1 MKAVFS
7 ELSDEELLST
17 FIPKAVANKLMK
29 EYQSIYGVVMNTAEI
44 DTKNLRGFGKNKLDK
59 IACIKEIIYRIN
71 MEKSK
76 ALTQISSPNDV
87 LTYFKDMEDLRQE
100 EIRLIMLNTKN
111 KIIAHKTISKGTI
124 NASIVTPREIFIPAI
139 KMMASSIILVHNH
152 PSADVTPSN
161 EDKNITEIVAR
172 SGKLINIKLL
182 DHIIIGKNKI
192 YSFKEAGLI
201 P

>member
-17 FIPKAVANKLMK
+17 FIPKDVANKLMK

-44 DTKNLRGFGKNKLDK
+44 DTKNLRGFSKNKLDK

-124 NASIVTPREIFIPAI
+124 NASIVTPREIFSPAI

-152 PSADVTPSN
+152 PSADVTPSS

>member
-17 FIPKAVANKLMK
+17 FIPKDVANKLMK

-124 NASIVTPREIFIPAI
+124 NSSVVTPREIFFPAI

-152 PSADVTPSN
+152 PSGDVTPSS

>member
-7 ELSDEELLST
+7 ELSDEELLSN
-17 FIPKAVANKLMK
+17 FIPKAVANKLIK

-124 NASIVTPREIFIPAI
+124 NSSVVTPREIFFPAI

-152 PSADVTPSN
+152 PSADVTPSS

>member
-17 FIPKAVANKLMK
+17 FIPKDVANKLMK
-29 EYQSIYGVVMNTAEI
+29 EYQSIYGVVMSTAEI

-111 KIIAHKTISKGTI
+111 KIIDHKTISKGTV
-124 NASIVTPREIFIPAI
+124 NASIVTPREIFFPAI
-139 KMMASSIILVHNH
+139 KMMASSIILAHNH
-152 PSADVTPSN
+152 PSADVTPSS

>member
-17 FIPKAVANKLMK
+17 FIPKDVANKLMK

-124 NASIVTPREIFIPAI
+124 NASVVTPREIFFPAI
-139 KMMASSIILVHNH
+139 KMMASSIILAHNH
-152 PSADVTPSN
+152 PSADVTPSS

>member
-1 MKAVFS
+1 MAHFYLKF
-7 ELSDEELLST
+7 LFTPL
-17 FIPKAVANKLMK
+17 
-29 EYQSIYGVVMNTAEI
+29 YG
-44 DTKNLRGFGKNKLDK
+44 L
-59 IACIKEIIYRIN
+59 YP
-71 MEKSK
+71 
-76 ALTQISSPNDV
+76 QISSPNDV

-124 NASIVTPREIFIPAI
+124 NSSVVTPREIFFPAI
-139 KMMASSIILVHNH
+139 KMMASSIILAHNH

>member
-17 FIPKAVANKLMK
+17 FIPKDVANKLMK

-111 KIIAHKTISKGTI
+111 KIIDHKTISKGTV
-124 NASIVTPREIFIPAI
+124 NASIVTPREIFFPAI
-139 KMMASSIILVHNH
+139 KMMASSIILAHNH
-152 PSADVTPSN
+152 PSADVTPSS

>member
-17 FIPKAVANKLMK
+17 FIPKDVANKLMK

-71 MEKSK
+71 IEKSK

-124 NASIVTPREIFIPAI
+124 NASIVTPREIFFPAI
-139 KMMASSIILVHNH
+139 KMMASSIILAHNH

>member
-17 FIPKAVANKLMK
+17 FIPKDVANKLMK

-111 KIIAHKTISKGTI
+111 KIIAHKTISKGTV
-124 NASIVTPREIFIPAI
+124 NSSIVTPREIFFPAI
-139 KMMASSIILVHNH
+139 KMMASSIILAHNH
-152 PSADVTPSN
+152 PSADVTPSS

>member
-29 EYQSIYGVVMNTAEI
+29 EYQSIYGVVMNTAEV
-44 DTKNLRGFGKNKLDK
+44 DTKNIKGFGRRKLSRL
-59 IACIKEIIYRIN
+59 ACIKEIIFRIN
-71 MEKSK
+71 MEKAK
-76 ALTQISSPNDV
+76 TLTQISSPNDV

-111 KIIAHKTISKGTI
+111 KIIAHKTISKGTV
-124 NASIVTPREIFIPAI
+124 NASVVTPREIFFPAI

-152 PSADVTPSN
+152 PSADVTPSS
-161 EDKNITEIVAR
+161 EDRNITEIVAR
-172 SGKLINIKLL
+172 SGNLINIKLL

-192 YSFKEAGLI
+192 YSFKEKGLI

>member
-7 ELSDEELLST
+7 ELSDEELLSN
-17 FIPKAVANKLMK
+17 FIPKTVANKLMK

-44 DTKNLRGFGKNKLDK
+44 DTKNLRGFGKNKLGK

-111 KIIAHKTISKGTI
+111 KIIAHKTISKGTV
-124 NASIVTPREIFIPAI
+124 NASVVTPREIFFPAI
-139 KMMASSIILVHNH
+139 KMMASSIILAHNH
-152 PSADVTPSN
+152 PSGDVTPSS

>member
-17 FIPKAVANKLMK
+17 FIPKDVANKLMK

-124 NASIVTPREIFIPAI
+124 NSSVVTPREIFFPAI

-152 PSADVTPSN
+152 PSADVTPSS

>member
-7 ELSDEELLST
+7 ELSDEELLSN
-17 FIPKAVANKLMK
+17 FIPKTVANKLMK

-44 DTKNLRGFGKNKLDK
+44 DTKNLRGFGKNKLGK

-124 NASIVTPREIFIPAI
+124 NASIVTPIEIFFPAI
-139 KMMASSIILVHNH
+139 KMMASSIILAHNH

>member
-17 FIPKAVANKLMK
+17 FIPKDVANKLMK

-124 NASIVTPREIFIPAI
+124 NSSIVTPREIFSPAI
-139 KMMASSIILVHNH
+139 KMMASSIILAHNH
-152 PSADVTPSN
+152 PSADVTPSS

>member
-17 FIPKAVANKLMK
+17 FIPKTVANKLMK

-44 DTKNLRGFGKNKLDK
+44 DTKNLRGFGKNKLGK

-111 KIIAHKTISKGTI
+111 KIIAHKTISKGTV
-124 NASIVTPREIFIPAI
+124 NASIVTPREIFFTAI
-139 KMMASSIILVHNH
+139 KMMASSIILAHNH
-152 PSADVTPSN
+152 PSADVTPSS

>member
-7 ELSDEELLST
+7 ELSDEELLSN
-17 FIPKAVANKLMK
+17 FIPKTVANKLMK

-44 DTKNLRGFGKNKLDK
+44 DTKNLRGFSKNKLDK

-124 NASIVTPREIFIPAI
+124 NSSIVTPREIFFPAI
-139 KMMASSIILVHNH
+139 KMMASSIILAHNH
-152 PSADVTPSN
+152 PSADVTPSS

>member
-17 FIPKAVANKLMK
+17 FIPKDVANKLMK

-124 NASIVTPREIFIPAI
+124 NSSIVTPREIFFPAI
-139 KMMASSIILVHNH
+139 KMMASSIILAHNH
-152 PSADVTPSN
+152 PSADVTPSS

>member
-7 ELSDEELLST
+7 ELSDEELLSN
-17 FIPKAVANKLMK
+17 FIPKTVANKLMK

-44 DTKNLRGFGKNKLDK
+44 DTKNLRGFSKNKLDK

-111 KIIAHKTISKGTI
+111 KIIAHKIISKGTV
-124 NASIVTPREIFIPAI
+124 NASIVTPREIFFPAI
-139 KMMASSIILVHNH
+139 KMMASSIILAHNH
-152 PSADVTPSN
+152 PSADVTPSS

>member
-17 FIPKAVANKLMK
+17 FIPKDVANKLMK

-124 NASIVTPREIFIPAI
+124 NSSIVTPREIFSPAI
-139 KMMASSIILVHNH
+139 KMMASSIILAHNH

>member
-7 ELSDEELLST
+7 ELSDEELLSN
-17 FIPKAVANKLMK
+17 FIPKTVANKLMK

-124 NASIVTPREIFIPAI
+124 NSSIVTPREIFFPAI
-139 KMMASSIILVHNH
+139 KMMASSIILAHNH
-152 PSADVTPSN
+152 PSADVTPSS

>member
-17 FIPKAVANKLMK
+17 FIPKDVANKLMK

-111 KIIAHKTISKGTI
+111 KIIAHKTISKGTV
-124 NASIVTPREIFIPAI
+124 NASIVTPREIFFPAI

-152 PSADVTPSN
+152 PSGDVTPSS

>member
-17 FIPKAVANKLMK
+17 FIPKDVANKLMK

-124 NASIVTPREIFIPAI
+124 NASIVTPREIFFPAI
-139 KMMASSIILVHNH
+139 KMMASSIILAHNH
-152 PSADVTPSN
+152 PSADVTPSS
-161 EDKNITEIVAR
+161 EDKNITEVVAR

>member
-17 FIPKAVANKLMK
+17 FIPKDVANKLMK

-124 NASIVTPREIFIPAI
+124 NSSVVTPREIFFPAI
-139 KMMASSIILVHNH
+139 KMMASSIILAHNH
-152 PSADVTPSN
+152 PSADVTPSS
-161 EDKNITEIVAR
+161 EDKNITEVVAR

>member
-17 FIPKAVANKLMK
+17 FIPKDVANKLMK

-111 KIIAHKTISKGTI
+111 KIIAHKTISTGTI
-124 NASIVTPREIFIPAI
+124 NASIVTPREIFFPAI
-139 KMMASSIILVHNH
+139 KMMASSIILAHNH
-152 PSADVTPSN
+152 PSADVTPSS

>member
-17 FIPKAVANKLMK
+17 FIPKDVANKLMK

-111 KIIAHKTISKGTI
+111 KIIAHKTISKGTV
-124 NASIVTPREIFIPAI
+124 NSSIVTPREIFFPAI

-152 PSADVTPSN
+152 PSGDVTPSS

>member
-17 FIPKAVANKLMK
+17 FIPKDVANKLMK

-44 DTKNLRGFGKNKLDK
+44 DTKNLRGFSKNKLDK

-124 NASIVTPREIFIPAI
+124 NSSVVTPREIFFPAI
-139 KMMASSIILVHNH
+139 KMMASSIILAHNH
-152 PSADVTPSN
+152 PSADVTPSS

>member
-7 ELSDEELLST
+7 ELSDEELLSN
-17 FIPKAVANKLMK
+17 FIPKTVANKLMK

-44 DTKNLRGFGKNKLDK
+44 DTKNLRGFSKNKLDK

-124 NASIVTPREIFIPAI
+124 NSSVVTPREIFFPAI
-139 KMMASSIILVHNH
+139 KMMASSIILAHNH
-152 PSADVTPSN
+152 PSGDVTPSS

>member
-17 FIPKAVANKLMK
+17 FIPKDVANKLMK

-111 KIIAHKTISKGTI
+111 KIIAHKTISKGTV
-124 NASIVTPREIFIPAI
+124 NASIVTPREIFFPAI

-152 PSADVTPSN
+152 PSADVTPSS

>member
-17 FIPKAVANKLMK
+17 FIPKAVASKLIK
-29 EYQSIYGVVMNTAEI
+29 EYQSIYGVVMNTAEV
-44 DTKNLRGFGKNKLDK
+44 DTKNIKGFGRRKLSK
-59 IACIKEIIYRIN
+59 LSCIKEMIFRIN
-71 MEKSK
+71 MEKAK
-76 ALTQISSPNDV
+76 TLTQISSPKDV

-111 KIIAHKTISKGTI
+111 KIIAHKTISKGTV
-124 NASIVTPREIFIPAI
+124 NASVVTPREIFFPAI

-152 PSADVTPSN
+152 PSADVTPSS

-172 SGKLINIKLL
+172 SGNLINIKLL

>member
-17 FIPKAVANKLMK
+17 FIPKDVANKLMK

-44 DTKNLRGFGKNKLDK
+44 DTKNLRGFSKNKLDK

-100 EIRLIMLNTKN
+100 EIRLIILNTKN
-111 KIIAHKTISKGTI
+111 KIIAHKTISKGTV
-124 NASIVTPREIFIPAI
+124 NASIVTPREIFFPAI
-139 KMMASSIILVHNH
+139 KMMASSIILAHNH
-152 PSADVTPSN
+152 PSADVTPSS

>member
-17 FIPKAVANKLMK
+17 FIPKDVANKLMK

-44 DTKNLRGFGKNKLDK
+44 DTKNLRGFSKNKLDK

-111 KIIAHKTISKGTI
+111 KIIAHKTISKGTV
-124 NASIVTPREIFIPAI
+124 NASIVTPREIFFPAI
-139 KMMASSIILVHNH
+139 KMMASSIILAHNH

>member
-44 DTKNLRGFGKNKLDK
+44 DTKNLRGFSKNKLDK

-124 NASIVTPREIFIPAI
+124 NSSIVTPREIFFPAI

-152 PSADVTPSN
+152 PSADVTPSS

>member
-17 FIPKAVANKLMK
+17 FIPKDVANKLMK

-44 DTKNLRGFGKNKLDK
+44 DTKNLRGFSKNKLGK

-71 MEKSK
+71 IEKSK

-111 KIIAHKTISKGTI
+111 KIIAHKTISKGTV
-124 NASIVTPREIFIPAI
+124 NSSIVTPREIFFPAI

-152 PSADVTPSN
+152 PSADVTPSS

>member
-17 FIPKAVANKLMK
+17 FIPKDVANKLMK

-100 EIRLIMLNTKN
+100 EIRLIMLNIKN

-124 NASIVTPREIFIPAI
+124 NASIVTPREIFFPAI
-139 KMMASSIILVHNH
+139 KMMASSIILAHNH
-152 PSADVTPSN
+152 PSADVTPSS

>member
-44 DTKNLRGFGKNKLDK
+44 DTKNLRGFSKNKLDK

-111 KIIAHKTISKGTI
+111 KIIAHKTISKGTV
-124 NASIVTPREIFIPAI
+124 NASIVTPREIFFPAI
-139 KMMASSIILVHNH
+139 KMMASSIILAHNH
-152 PSADVTPSN
+152 PSADVTPSS
-161 EDKNITEIVAR
+161 EDKNITEVVAR

>member
-17 FIPKAVANKLMK
+17 FIPKDVANKLMK

-124 NASIVTPREIFIPAI
+124 NSSVVTPREIFFPAI
-139 KMMASSIILVHNH
+139 KMMASSIILAHNH
-152 PSADVTPSN
+152 PSADVTPSS

>member
-7 ELSDEELLST
+7 ELSDEELLSN
-17 FIPKAVANKLMK
+17 FIPKTVANKLMK

-124 NASIVTPREIFIPAI
+124 NSSVVTPREIFFPAI
-139 KMMASSIILVHNH
+139 KMMASSIILAHNH
-152 PSADVTPSN
+152 PSADVTPSS

>member
-17 FIPKAVANKLMK
+17 FIPKDVANKLMK

-124 NASIVTPREIFIPAI
+124 NASIVTPREIFFPAI

-152 PSADVTPSN
+152 PSADDTPSS
-161 EDKNITEIVAR
+161 EDKNITEIGAR

>member
-17 FIPKAVANKLMK
+17 FIPKDVANKLMK

-44 DTKNLRGFGKNKLDK
+44 DTKNLRGFSKNKLDK

-111 KIIAHKTISKGTI
+111 KIIAHKTISKGTV
-124 NASIVTPREIFIPAI
+124 NASIVTPREIFFPAI
-139 KMMASSIILVHNH
+139 KMMASSIILAHNH
-152 PSADVTPSN
+152 PSADVTPSS